1 MGWLDGDPVLASYV
15 LDLFEHSPYFAEQLI
30 RNPELTAELRHMRE
44 KPGPDLPYQDM
55 IPALEDAGELR
66 RFFRREM
73 FRIQSESICLQTPIF
88 TTLERTSDLADAVIT
103 GAYRMAVE
111 QVASKHPP
119 AGPGYQPVDQMA
131 VITMGRLGMREFD
144 LASDADLVFVIP
156 DRDTAE
162 QVFWTRVAER
172 LISIASAYTGDG
184 MMFAVDTRLR
194 PNGRE
199 GALVQPEMAYK
210 DYFSNV
216 AQAWEGITYMK
227 TRAVAGDVERGTRF
241 LNELQEVDWRRYGQ
255 SGRSRK
261 QLVQMRL
268 RLEKEQGGGN
278 RLKAG
283 QGGYYDIDFAL
294 MYLRLKGAGIFY
306 RVLNTPDRI
315 DVIEKM
321 GHLDRSDASFLRDA
335 ATFHRA
341 LDHGLRI
348 LTGHAEGDLPAAGWQ
363 LETLTA
369 LMRRWMPEHLQDQ
382 PLDVELAQIQART
395 REFFDRLFTRSAPA

>member
-1 MGWLDGDPVLASYV
+1 
-15 LDLFEHSPYFAEQLI
+15 
-30 RNPELTAELRHMRE
+30 
-44 KPGPDLPYQDM
+44 M

-131 VITMGRLGMREFD
+131 VITLGRLGMREFD

-156 DRDTAE
+156 DARHRRAGVLDPRGRAPDLD
-162 QVFWTRVAER
+162 RER
-172 LISIASAYTGDG
+172 LHRRRHDVRRRHPAAPQRPRRRIGADPRWP
-184 MMFAVDTRLR
+184 TRTTS
-194 PNGRE
+194 PTCAE
-199 GALVQPEMAYK
+199 
-210 DYFSNV
+210 
-216 AQAWEGITYMK
+216 AWEGITYMK

-278 RLKAG
+278 PLKAG

-335 ATFHRA
+335 ATFYRA

-348 LTGHAEGDLPAAGWQ
+348 LTGHAEGDLPAAGCA
-363 LETLTA
+363 TGDPDGAGAA
-369 LMRRWMPEHLQDQ
+369 LD
-382 PLDVELAQIQART
+382 AG
-395 REFFDRLFTRSAPA
+395 APARPATGRGTGTDPGADPGVLRPPLHPVRARVRAWGGPPG